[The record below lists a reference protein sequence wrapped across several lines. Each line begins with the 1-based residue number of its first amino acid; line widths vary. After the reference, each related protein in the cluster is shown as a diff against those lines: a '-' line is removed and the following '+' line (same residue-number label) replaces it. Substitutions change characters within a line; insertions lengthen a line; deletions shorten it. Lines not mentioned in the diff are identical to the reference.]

1 MRSYTPATSVPSNKH
16 ALAFIAVT
24 LLLDTIGFGLIM
36 PVMPRLLV
44 ELTGEG
50 LSRAAVYGG
59 WLGFV
64 YAVMQFVF
72 APVLGNL
79 SDRFGRRRV
88 LLFAI
93 GALGI
98 DYIIMGFAPTLAW
111 LFVARA
117 LAGAAGASSA
127 PARGLVA

>member
-1 MRSYTPATSVPSNKH
+1 METQTPATSSKGNSH

-36 PVMPRLLV
+36 PVYPRLLV
-44 ELTGEG
+44 ELTGES

-64 YAVMQFVF
+64 YAAIQFIS
-72 APVLGNL
+72 APILGNL
-79 SDRFGRRRV
+79 SDRYGRRRV
-88 LLFAI
+88 LLFAV

-98 DYIIMGFAPTLAW
+98 DYIVMGLAPTLAW
-111 LFVARA
+111 LF
-117 LAGAAGASSA
+117 
-127 PARGLVA
+127 